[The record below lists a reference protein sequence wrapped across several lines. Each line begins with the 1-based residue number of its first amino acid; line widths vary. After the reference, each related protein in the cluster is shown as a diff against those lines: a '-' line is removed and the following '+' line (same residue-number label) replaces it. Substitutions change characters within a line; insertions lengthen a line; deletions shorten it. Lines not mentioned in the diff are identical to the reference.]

1 MPPDPLLAELQDK
14 INYHFLDINNLT
26 EALTHPS
33 YPAENHIAKRDNQR
47 LEFLGDAVIQI
58 IITEKLYFLFR
69 DWPEGELTKVRAAL
83 SKESTLAQFAREI
96 ELGKYLRVGHG
107 ERLSKGYERDSV
119 LCDAFEA
126 LIGAIFVDC
135 GNKLDVADR
144 FINRLIDG
152 IHSEATMKNLVKT
165 ENPKGLLQ
173 EWSQKN
179 MNEAPEYKT
188 LEELG
193 PDHQKIFTVGV
204 YIKQECLGVGRAG
217 RRQTAETIAA
227 RQALQKV
234 KGQIGVSR

>member
-1 MPPDPLLAELQDK
+1 MLLDPLLTELQDK
-14 INYHFLDINNLT
+14 INYHFQNIENLT

-33 YPAENHIAKRDNQR
+33 YPAENRLAKRDNQR

-58 IITEKLYFLFR
+58 IITEKLYFLFQ

-83 SKESTLAQFAREI
+83 SKESTLAQFGREI

-107 ERLSKGYERDSV
+107 ERLSKGYERNSV

-126 LIGAIFVDC
+126 LIGAIFIDC
-135 GNKLDVADR
+135 KNKLNIADR
-144 FINRLIDG
+144 LVNELIDG
-152 IHSEATMKNLVKT
+152 IHSQATMENLVKT

-173 EWSQKN
+173 EWSQKS
-179 MNEAPEYKT
+179 MNETPEYKT

-193 PDHQKIFTVGV
+193 PDHQKTFTVGV
-204 YIKQECLGVGRAG
+204 YIKRECLGVGRSG
-217 RRQTAETIAA
+217 KRQTAETIAA

-234 KGQIGVSR
+234 TK